1 MDDLKKAMKFVIDNS
16 EAKHPVELFQE
27 LLVILYTK
35 GYQDGQH
42 FADVREGY
50 DNESYIDEVDL
61 I

>member
-1 MDDLKKAMKFVIDNS
+1 MEEVKEALRYQIDIS

-42 FADVREGY
+42 YMKVREE
-50 DNESYIDEVDL
+50 ESDE
-61 I
+61 